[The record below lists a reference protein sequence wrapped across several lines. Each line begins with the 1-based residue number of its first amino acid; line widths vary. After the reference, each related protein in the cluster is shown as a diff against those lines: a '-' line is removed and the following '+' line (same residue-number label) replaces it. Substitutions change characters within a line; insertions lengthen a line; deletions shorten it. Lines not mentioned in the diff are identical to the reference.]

1 MLISIAWRNLWRNKA
16 RSTVII
22 LAIAIGIVGGVVSD
36 GLMTGMA
43 DQRVEAAIS
52 NEVANIQI
60 HNPEYLLNNEIQ
72 YLLPDITALTDTI
85 SKYPETKAVSAHLR
99 CLAMASSASAGA
111 GVNLIGTV
119 PEKERLVSDIHNHI
133 VEGEYFNSSMRIPAV
148 VGQKL
153 AKKLDL
159 KLNDRIIVTFADTT
173 GTITSGAFEITG
185 IYKTSNT
192 KFDVANLFVKKSDLA
207 ALLGFSPQA
216 AHELVIRLKDNN
228 QTDAVMHK
236 INKDF
241 NGLVNSGK
249 ITVRA
254 WYDIQPLIKS
264 LIEMTNMFSFI
275 FMVVILVALAF
286 AIINTMVMAI
296 MERTRE
302 IGMLMALGMN
312 KKRVFGM
319 IMLETLFLSLAGAIL
334 GLAVSLLVVHHYAV
348 YGFDLTALG
357 EGMNAIGYSAI
368 IYFRVNT
375 GFYVTTIVLVVLLA
389 LIAAVSPAR
398 KALKLQPATAIRNN
412 EF

>member
-72 YLLPDITALTDTI
+72 YLLPDVTALENTI
-85 SKYPETKAVSAHLR
+85 SKYPETKGVSAHLR

-111 GVNLIGTV
+111 GVNLIGVV
-119 PEKERLVSDIHNHI
+119 PEKEHIVSDIHNHI
-133 VEGEYFNSSMRIPAV
+133 TEGEYFNSKMRIPAV
-148 VGQKL
+148 AGQKL

-173 GTITSGAFEITG
+173 GTITSGAFEIVG

-192 KFDVANLFVKKSDLA
+192 MFDVANLFVKKSDLA
-207 ALLGFSPQA
+207 ALAGFSPQS
-216 AHELVIRLKDNN
+216 AHELVIRLNDNSK
-228 QTDAVMHK
+228 TDVVVHK
-236 INKDF
+236 IKRDF
-241 NGLVNSGK
+241 QAAVQSGK
-249 ITVRA
+249 ITVRT

-264 LIEMTNMFSFI
+264 IIEMTNMFSFI
-275 FMVVILVALAF
+275 FMLVILIALAF
-286 AIINTMVMAI
+286 AIVNTMVMAI

-312 KKRVFGM
+312 KKRVFSM

-375 GFYVTTIVLVVLLA
+375 GFYITTIIMVILLA
-389 LIAAVSPAR
+389 LIAAISPAR